1 MSVREPVDLHFES
14 ALRSHEAGD
23 APRATVDELWRVFD
37 AQAGSRLLDFQARIM
52 RAAGT
57 GYYTIGSAGHESN
70 AYVAAA
76 LRPTDPAFLHY
87 RSGAFYL
94 ARAEQVDGVD
104 GLRDVLLSLSASTGD
119 PISGGRHKV
128 FGRHEL
134 SIIPSTSTIGSHLPR
149 AMGTAFAIGRARKL
163 GVPSAWPGDAISVAS
178 FGDASANHASTVSAI
193 NTAIQT
199 AFQGLPMPLLCVCED
214 NGIGI
219 SVRTP
224 RGWIAAAYGERP
236 GLQYF
241 TGAGDDPDQMLTV
254 TREAVD
260 YVRRTRKPAFL
271 HIRTVRFMAHAGSD
285 AEVSYR
291 TPAEIQGDYSRDPL
305 LATARRLV
313 DAGVDA
319 GEVIERY
326 ESIRGRIAAEAD
338 EVVALPKLETAE
350 GVIAPL
356 APSTPEAVAERA
368 ATAASPERRTELFEG
383 KLPESEG
390 PLTLSQS
397 INRALADGLARYDSM
412 LVFGEDVGRKGGVYG
427 TTARLQKRAGMAR
440 VFDTLLDETSILGLA
455 LGLGVTGLLPVPE
468 IQYLAYLHNAID
480 QIRGEAAT
488 TQFFSEGRYRNGMMV
503 RIQGLAYQKGF
514 GGHFH
519 NDNSVAALC
528 DIPGLV
534 VAVPSRGD
542 DAAAMVRTLLAAA
555 KVDGTVSAFV
565 EPIALY
571 HSRDLFEDGDGG
583 LLAPYA
589 APDDWASSSIAI
601 GQARHYV
608 PDSRAEECDL
618 TIVTFG
624 NGVPMSLRVADRL
637 NHEGHCVR
645 VLDLRWLRPLPI
657 EALEVEAATSAR
669 ILVADETRN
678 SGGVSESVCAA
689 LVDLEY
695 DGQLAR
701 VTSDDSF
708 IPLADA
714 ANLVLLSEETIEGAA
729 RQMLDDQPRG
739 AHLRP
744 I

>member
-1 MSVREPVDLHFES
+1 MSEREPIDLHFES
-14 ALRSHEAGD
+14 SLRSHRPG
-23 APRATVDELWRVFD
+23 ATPHAAADQLWRIFR

-104 GLRDVLLSLSASTGD
+104 GVRDVLLSLAASTAD

-134 SIIPSTSTIGSHLPR
+134 AIVPTTSTIGSHLPR
-149 AMGTAFAIGRARKL
+149 AMGVAFAIGRARKL
-163 GVPSAWPGDAISVAS
+163 AVPCAWPDDAICIAS
-178 FGDASANHASTVSAI
+178 FGDASANHASSVSAI

-199 AFQGLPMPLLCVCED
+199 AYQGLPMPLLMVCED

-224 RGWIAAAYGERP
+224 RGWIATAYGERP
-236 GLQYF
+236 GLRYF
-241 TGAGDDPDQMLTV
+241 TGSGDNPDQMV
-254 TREAVD
+254 MVARDAAD

-271 HIRTVRFMAHAGSD
+271 HLRTVRFMAHAGSD
-285 AEVSYR
+285 AEVAYR
-291 TPAEIQGDYSRDPL
+291 SAAEIEADYARDPL
-305 LATARRLV
+305 LATARSLV
-313 DAGVDA
+313 DAGTSPDEGIA
-319 GEVIERY
+319 EY
-326 ESIRGRIAAEAD
+326 EQIRTRVAEIAD
-338 EVVALPKLETAE
+338 EVVALPKLRTAE
-350 GVIAPL
+350 EVIGPL
-356 APSTPEAVAERA
+356 AASRPAEVAERA
-368 ATAASPERRTELFEG
+368 GRPAAPDRRAELFEG
-383 KLPESEG
+383 RLPEAEG

-397 INRALADGLARYDSM
+397 INRALVDSLAAYDAM

-427 TTARLQKRAGMAR
+427 TTARLQRRAGIAR

-455 LGLGVTGLLPVPE
+455 LGLGVSGLLPVPE

-488 TQFFSEGRYRNGMMV
+488 AQFFSEGRYRNGMMV

-555 KVDGTVSAFV
+555 DVDGTVSAFV

-571 HSRDLFEDGDGG
+571 HSRDLFSDGDGG
-583 LLAPYA
+583 LLSAYA
-589 APDDWASSSIAI
+589 APEQWADGHIAI
-601 GQARHYV
+601 GQARHYI
-608 PDSRAEECDL
+608 PDSSAGESDL

-637 NHEGHCVR
+637 NQEGHVVR
-645 VLDLRWLRPLPI
+645 VLDLRWLRPLPLD
-657 EALEVEAATSAR
+657 ALRAEAATAKA
-669 ILVADETRN
+669 ILVADETRC

-695 DGQLAR
+695 GGQLAR
-701 VTSDDSF
+701 VTSRDSF
-708 IPLADA
+708 VPLADA
-714 ANLVLLSEETIEGAA
+714 ANLVLLGEETIEEAA
-729 RQMLDDQPRG
+729 RQMLQPQPHG